1 MNVEEELCSLAP
13 VFPMKDMNR
22 IVCGILGWNIDTKK
36 IEAEL
41 EKCRKTLNAAQGCPL
56 FDPESAS
63 EA

>member
-1 MNVEEELCSLAP
+1 
-13 VFPMKDMNR
+13 MNR

-41 EKCRKTLNAAQGCPL
+41 EKCRKTLNAQGGAL

-63 EA
+63 EEQLR